1 MVNLVG
7 LVIGS
12 TLARRAEVPA
22 ADVQRFALLG
32 SVPSSPLLGAVFVN
46 AAIGQRRGDRDLV
59 LGASAPP
66 LTSPRCGSG
75 GSGRG
80 ERERERDTEREQ
92 ARRRQQQEQELERQQ
107 RHEDAAFDDVLLALT
122 AVRQSMA
129 GSREVPPSFEAAM
142 DEFRASLAQL
152 EDAVQDREGGGGGSG
167 DS

>member
-22 ADVQRFALLG
+22 ADVQRFALPG

-59 LGASAPP
+59 LGASAPTD
-66 LTSPRCGSG
+66 LTALRE
-75 GSGRG
+75 RRERQR
-80 ERERERDTEREQ
+80 ERERERDNEREQ

-129 GSREVPPSFEAAM
+129 GSREVPPSFDAAM
-142 DEFRASLAQL
+142 DEFRASLRQL
-152 EDAVQDREGGGGGSG
+152 EDVVQDREGGGGGSG